1 MRRLEPGATGKTHAR
16 EKHMLTELIIQ
27 AARRLREQS
36 GAVGWLIVG
45 VLLGIVL
52 IVFLIIKFLIPGE

>member
-1 MRRLEPGATGKTHAR
+1 
-16 EKHMLTELIIQ
+16 MLTELIIQ